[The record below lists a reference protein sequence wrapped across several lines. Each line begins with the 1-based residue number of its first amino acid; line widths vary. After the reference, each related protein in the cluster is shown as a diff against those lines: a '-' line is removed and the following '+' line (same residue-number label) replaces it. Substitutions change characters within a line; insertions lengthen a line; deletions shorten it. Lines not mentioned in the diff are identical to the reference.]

1 MGTEDEQE
9 RRGRLI
15 QRLRERKLW
24 TREKLSR
31 EAGVSLTTIIDSEE
45 GRTQMRIGTAS
56 KIANALEVDPLSI
69 LHPPADPLDVHFERF
84 LEEARAM
91 DDDDLWVRG
100 RELNRRLEK
109 LSKDPAMLPRKLGG
123 QASRAE
129 LAQHLRVLKGIATEA
144 RAVHVVIGER
154 LESKVE
160 ALA

>member
-56 KIANALEVDPLSI
+56 KIANALGVDPLSI
-69 LHPPADPLDVHFERF
+69 LHPSGPLDDVQFERY
-84 LEEARAM
+84 LEEARGKSR
-91 DDDDLWVRG
+91 D
-100 RELNRRLEK
+100 ELISRYVE
-109 LSKDPAMLPRKLGG
+109 LSDR
-123 QASRAE
+123 
-129 LAQHLRVLKGIATEA
+129 
-144 RAVHVVIGER
+144 
-154 LESKVE
+154 
-160 ALA
+160 